1 MARDDLLALDDAA
14 LAQLANAGL
23 VKRAARDLAE
33 GRGPRLAESGD
44 ALEALFPDGVRTRLA
59 PGQALM
65 QATCDCVARGLCRH
79 RVALALAYRARV
91 AAEKADAPQDQAM
104 HAAPRAAA
112 WDPGAL
118 DASALEARLPRGE
131 RALLARLRAD
141 GVEAELTLGAT
152 PTVAFPM
159 ASVRFLV
166 PGDIAYARCDCAAGG
181 GCAHVVMA
189 VEAFR
194 RSASSRPPRAASAQ
208 DDLTEAADAVLARL
222 LADGVVAGLSAHG
235 GPIDAARRAARARR
249 AVWLELALDAL
260 EAQIAAFERRSAAY
274 DEDETLALAVEL
286 HARPRAAG
294 FAAGFGEARE
304 TAMAKTRLVS
314 LGARVLAQG
323 KDARALVAFAALDT
337 GATMLAER
345 VVAAG
350 EAQARVGAGDLA
362 DRAFA
367 HGLSLRAL
375 ASGELLTLAAR
386 RRADGKALFG
396 DGARR
401 RGTLMARPTLI
412 APSAPLRA
420 ASADAVR
427 ARLLARPP
435 TFLRGRDGAAD
446 LHVFDVADVLDQRIE
461 PGAQRWRA
469 AVKLAEGG
477 GALLL
482 SRRYDPA
489 APAAFDALSA
499 TLAGRDGPLRQIC
512 GRAALE
518 DGDLVC
524 DPWGLSA
531 DRWIA
536 PDLEEGSGGARPP
549 AVATQEP
556 DDPVAALRRHLAG
569 ALHVGAARLDAQR
582 RDAAREAAREARAAG
597 YAHAAARVE
606 SWLAAPGDERL
617 FGAAALWLATLSQDN
632 EDGNEDGDE
641 DAEGGDEA
649 AADDEAP
656 APPA

>member
-1 MARDDLLALDDAA
+1 MARDDLLALDDDA
-14 LAQLANAGL
+14 LAQLANPGL

-79 RVALALAYRARV
+79 RVALALAYRAQV
-91 AAEKADAPQDQAM
+91 AAEKADAPQASRHAPAQAE
-104 HAAPRAAA
+104 A

-131 RALLARLRAD
+131 RALLGRLRAD
-141 GVEAELTLGAT
+141 GVEAELTFGPPPA
-152 PTVAFPM
+152 VAFPM

-194 RSASSRPPRAASAQ
+194 RSAPAEPARAAAAR

-222 LADGVVAGLSAHG
+222 LADGVVAGLAAHG
-235 GPIDAARRAARARR
+235 GPIDAARRAARGKR
-249 AVWLELALDAL
+249 AVWIELALDAL

-314 LGARVLAQG
+314 LGARVFAQG

-350 EAQARVGAGDLA
+350 EAQARVVAGDLA
-362 DRAFA
+362 DRTFA
-367 HGLSLRAL
+367 HGRSLRAL
-375 ASGELLTLAAR
+375 ANGELLTLAAR
-386 RRADGKALFG
+386 RRADGKVLFA
-396 DGARR
+396 DGARG

-420 ASADAVR
+420 AGADAVR

-435 TFLRGRDGAAD
+435 TFLRARDGAAD
-446 LHVFDVADVLDQRIE
+446 LHVFDVADALDQRIE

-499 TLAGRDGPLRQIC
+499 TLSGRHGPLRQIC
-512 GRAALE
+512 GRVSLE
-518 DGDLVC
+518 DGDLIC

-536 PDLEEGSGGARPP
+536 PDLEEASGGARPP
-549 AVATQEP
+549 AAATQEP

-569 ALHVGAARLDAQR
+569 ALHLGAARLDAQR

-597 YAHAAARVE
+597 YAVAAERVE
-606 SWLAAPGDERL
+606 RWLAAPGDERL

-632 EDGNEDGDE
+632 DE
-641 DAEGGDEA
+641 NDDESDDEA
-649 AADDEAP
+649 AADDDAP